1 MYVIL
6 TQDVA
11 GVGQK
16 NGLFNV
22 SKGYFMNYLQ
32 PRKLA
37 QMATADRIEALK
49 DVIAAQKAAAAQ
61 AAQEIQE
68 AAGSLQNLTLVLS
81 GKTSAKGTLFKAFSE
96 KDVISALKKQ
106 AGVEVEKGSVEMEPL
121 KKIGEHT
128 IQVKLGA
135 QMVPVKVKLEAKE
148 EE

>member
-6 TQDVA
+6 TQDVP

-16 NGLFNV
+16 NGLFDV

-32 PRKLA
+32 PRRLA
-37 QMATADRIEALK
+37 RAATAERIEALK
-49 DVIAAQKAAAAQ
+49 DVIAAQKAAAAE
-61 AAQEIQE
+61 AAQALQE
-68 AAGSLQNLTLVLS
+68 SAQALKSLTIVLS

-106 AGVEVEKGSVEMEPL
+106 AGVDVEKGSVEMEPL

-128 IQVKLGA
+128 VQVKLGA
-135 QMVPVKVKLEAKE
+135 QMVAVKVKLEAKE
-148 EE
+148 E